1 MGTLL
6 TTPTPRAL
14 SLSSLIPAQHRH
26 RPQVLV
32 DQDLP
37 RIPLFLL
44 FPPLPFLSSFFFRFL
59 SCPSRRNLE
68 KDSKSEMVFLSS
80 LQHLGVGGGGGF
92 GATLVSRT
100 WSALAAPALKKKVQ
114 APAAA
119 MEYVLYLDEES
130 LSSSQTQ
137 TLLKTTTT
145 KTTSKSKIPSMK
157 EEVVFD
163 FGAKFTCYMRKSAAE
178 ESALRN
184 QRQTT
189 KQRRSTDPFEGVP
202 FRGLAEYLGGSY
214 MQAMEASKE
223 HSKGNKQQ
231 MQTNKSSSSSSDGQ
245 VPEGLP
251 AVATLL
257 PFTSAFAKTKAFKS
271 TFVVDDDKSKRR
283 TRLSWYNPNDG
294 MVPRN
299 WFRDGLVADLHW
311 YKPFAED

>member
-1 MGTLL
+1 M
-6 TTPTPRAL
+6 
-14 SLSSLIPAQHRH
+14 
-26 RPQVLV
+26 
-32 DQDLP
+32 
-37 RIPLFLL
+37 
-44 FPPLPFLSSFFFRFL
+44 
-59 SCPSRRNLE
+59 
-68 KDSKSEMVFLSS
+68 
-80 LQHLGVGGGGGF
+80 
-92 GATLVSRT
+92 TLVSRS
-100 WSALAAPALKKKVQ
+100 WSALAAPALKKK

-130 LSSSQTQ
+130 LSSSQRQ
-137 TLLKTTTT
+137 TLMKTTTT
-145 KTTSKSKIPSMK
+145 TTTTSKSKSKIPSMK

-178 ESALRN
+178 ESALRS

-223 HSKGNKQQ
+223 HSKGNAQQ
-231 MQTNKSSSSSSDGQ
+231 MQTNKSSSSSSDAQ

>member
-1 MGTLL
+1 M
-6 TTPTPRAL
+6 
-14 SLSSLIPAQHRH
+14 
-26 RPQVLV
+26 
-32 DQDLP
+32 
-37 RIPLFLL
+37 
-44 FPPLPFLSSFFFRFL
+44 
-59 SCPSRRNLE
+59 
-68 KDSKSEMVFLSS
+68 
-80 LQHLGVGGGGGF
+80 QHLGVGGGGGF

-130 LSSSQTQ
+130 LSSSQRQ

-145 KTTSKSKIPSMK
+145 KTRSKSKIPSMK

-163 FGAKFTCYMRKSAAE
+163 FGAKFTCFMRKSAAE
-178 ESALRN
+178 ESALRS

-223 HSKGNKQQ
+223 HSKGNNQQ
-231 MQTNKSSSSSSDGQ
+231 MQTNKSSSSSSDAQ

-311 YKPFAED
+311 YKPQPHLVLCLALLLRL

>member
-1 MGTLL
+1 MGTLDDADAA
-6 TTPTPRAL
+6 R
-14 SLSSLIPAQHRH
+14 SLSHPSSQLNTGTGHRFWSTRICPAS
-26 RPQVLV
+26 PSSSSSPLF
-32 DQDLP
+32 
-37 RIPLFLL
+37 PLFLL
-44 FPPLPFLSSFFFRFL
+44 SSSSKI
-59 SCPSRRNLE
+59 SCPSRRE
-68 KDSKSEMVFLSS
+68 KKKIKKSEMVFLSS

-130 LSSSQTQ
+130 LSSSQRQ

-189 KQRRSTDPFEGVP
+189 KQRSTDPFEGVP

-223 HSKGNKQQ
+223 HSKGNIQQ

-251 AVATLL
+251 AVATHL
-257 PFTSAFAKTKAFKS
+257 PFTSAFAKPKAFKS